1 MAVGKGKY
9 DDLCTYVREQAK
21 AGGACIMVLGGDAGW
36 GFSIQAP
43 APALLDLAK
52 LLRHM
57 ADTIERDLPKDL
69 VELYKRS

>member
-21 AGGACIMVLGGDAGW
+21 AGGACVLVLGGDAGW

-43 APALLDLAK
+43 PLAMLDLANV
-52 LLRHM
+52 LRHM
-57 ADTIERDLPKDL
+57 ADTIERDMPKDL
-69 VELYKRS
+69 DDLLRE